1 MEKRLFLAMILT
13 ALVLVVVPRF
23 FSNPP
28 ASSRARGADTGQAAS
43 PSTGVDTVGRVSTPD
58 SRNSAIGTAP
68 APTPLSIPAETS
80 MVVTPTTRYR
90 FTNAGAKL
98 VGTELTQY
106 RGLSREGGNVELSRD
121 GEA

>member
-23 FSNPP
+23 FSRPP
-28 ASSRARGADTGQAAS
+28 AAPRSRNADTGQVSGSAGA
-43 PSTGVDTVGRVSTPD
+43 DTS
-58 SRNSAIGTAP
+58 SRATVQGSITSAVTAG
-68 APTPLSIPAETS
+68 APTPIPSAAPAETA

-106 RGLSREGGNVELSRD
+106 RGLTPRDGNVE
-121 GEA
+121 